1 MDLNAHRSSAHML
14 IPPFDFKGF
23 FFFFAFSDSDYKRQS
38 AIRYEDSL
46 HINLCEHQ
54 AGIEE
59 VG

>member
-1 MDLNAHRSSAHML
+1 ML

-46 HINLCEHQ
+46 HINLCEQQ